1 MRHFLDDEQRGNKRM
16 NVKRWVFLILLA
28 VTILVAA
35 APIIEKRLAKED
47 LVEEAVLQQGEYKVG
62 EDVPEG
68 SYDVTFSGSSIFQG
82 KEFGRQDEVKAIPFL
97 EGELLYVEG
106 EGKVHLTPA
115 RFEKLQLMNGQRYSI
130 THSGFYQV
138 GRQLGAGS
146 YILHFNG
153 DKEKDGAAFAQIFD
167 AEKTVLETYSF
178 QDKAEHTVE
187 LEEGTFLQIEKNPLK
202 ENNGLEIILEKN
214 G

>member
-1 MRHFLDDEQRGNKRM
+1 M
-16 NVKRWVFLILLA
+16 NVKRRVFLILLA
-28 VTILVAA
+28 VTILVVA
-35 APIIEKRLAKED
+35 APIVEKRLVKEEMA
-47 LVEEAVLQQGEYKVG
+47 EEALLQQGEYKVG

-68 SYDVTFSGSSIFQG
+68 NYDVTFSGSPIFQG
-82 KEFGRQDEVKAIPFL
+82 KEFGQQDEVNAMPFL

-106 EGKVHLTPA
+106 EGKVHLAPA
-115 RFEKLQLMNGQRYSI
+115 RFEKLQLMDGQRYSI

-146 YILHFNG
+146 YILRFNG
-153 DKEKDGAAFAQIFD
+153 DKEKVGAAFAQIID

-178 QDKAEHTVE
+178 QDKAEHPVE
-187 LEEGTFLQIEKNPLK
+187 LEEGMLLQIEKNPLK